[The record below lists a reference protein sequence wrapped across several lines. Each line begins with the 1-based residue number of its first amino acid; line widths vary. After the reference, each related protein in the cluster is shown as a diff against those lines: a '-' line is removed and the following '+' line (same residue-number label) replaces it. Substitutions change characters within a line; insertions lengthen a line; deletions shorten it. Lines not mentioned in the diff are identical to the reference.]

1 MVPDRGTAGGTCQA
15 VSHGFAGAIDDFGGI
30 AVAVPESMETAGCYE
45 AGSVELLTARHRWAM
60 GALAAG
66 AVGMFVSALA
76 TGVPARPADIWILS
90 LDGHGRSLT
99 RMACAVVR

>member
-1 MVPDRGTAGGTCQA
+1 MCQA
-15 VSHGFAGAIDDFGGI
+15 VPRGRLVAIDDFSGT
-30 AVAVPESMETAGCYE
+30 AVAVPSDMETAGCYE

-76 TGVPARPADIWILS
+76 TGVPAKPADIWILS

-99 RMACAVVR
+99 RMACAMVR